1 MKTILAVLSL
11 MLAAVLPFEAYA
23 SELKP
28 LQAGSFV
35 LGNQAV
41 SIYYTATDDT
51 YQVVTTIAAASGAPI
66 RFVGFL
72 RPGQKAVISAGG
84 FETMAPAKHA

>member
-1 MKTILAVLSL
+1 MKMILAVLSL

-41 SIYYTATDDT
+41 PS
-51 YQVVTTIAAASGAPI
+51 TTPPPTTPTRSSRRSLPLQARRSASSV
-66 RFVGFL
+66 FY
-72 RPGQKAVISAGG
+72 GQARRR
-84 FETMAPAKHA
+84 